1 MEKQWKILTPDEGQ
15 VRRICR
21 SLHCSPV
28 MATVL
33 ANRNIMS
40 PEDLNAFFDP
50 SFNRISPPYCVQD
63 MEIAAARIS
72 DAVKN
77 RERILVFGDYD
88 VDGITATAMMV
99 QFLKH
104 AGAEV
109 TYYIPHRIREG
120 YGMRLH
126 HIADV
131 AIPAQVKLIV
141 TVDCGISSHEAV
153 DAANRSGIDVIVTD
167 HHRIT
172 DTLPEAL
179 AVINPDRMDCTSGL
193 EHLAGVGVAFYL
205 LMAVRKHLRDMN
217 YWEQYPEPNLKD
229 YCDLVA
235 LGTVADLVPLVA
247 ENRVLVKKGLEVINA
262 GKRPG
267 IKALNDLCNSGKQ
280 LVDPGDIAF
289 RLAPRL
295 NAAGRMRHADLAV
308 QLLLTQD
315 AEAAEKTARTL
326 GELNRS
332 RQILEKEI
340 LEDIKNLFRDYP
352 KVLDQ
357 RTIVLSHRNWHVGL
371 LGVVASKIVD
381 QYHRPVI
388 LFSEN
393 LFPWKGSARG
403 IPEFDLYQALNTC
416 AQYLEA
422 FGGHKM
428 AAGLSILP
436 EKFSAFVQA
445 FEALAEKKM
454 ATAASGP
461 VILIDKE
468 LNLNQ
473 ISERILEELDTLQPF
488 GRKNREPLFLARDVQ
503 VRHSSVVGNHHRRM
517 RIGHPTGQLWNSIHF
532 NAAPETLRVERFEKV
547 AFRLRWNHWNGK
559 RTAQVVVEDVAGQE
573 I

>member
-1 MEKQWKILTPDEGQ
+1 MEKHWKILTPDEGL

-21 SLHCSPV
+21 SLQCSPV

-33 ANRNIMS
+33 ANRNILS
-40 PEDLNAFFDP
+40 PEDLSTFFDS
-50 SFNRISPPYCVQD
+50 SFNRISPPHCVQD
-63 MEIAAARIS
+63 METAAARIS
-72 DAVKN
+72 AAVKN

-88 VDGITATAMMV
+88 VDGITATTMMF
-99 QFLKH
+99 QFLKN

-109 TYYIPHRIREG
+109 THYIPHRVREG
-120 YGMRLH
+120 YGMRLQ

-172 DTLPEAL
+172 DTLPAAL

-217 YWEQYPEPNLKD
+217 YWGQYPEPNLKD

-235 LGTVADLVPLVA
+235 LGTIADLVPLVA
-247 ENRVLVKKGLEVINA
+247 ENRVLVKKGLEVINT

-267 IKALNDLCNSGKQ
+267 IKALIDICNSGKP
-280 LVDPGDIAF
+280 LVEPGDIAF

-308 QLLLTQD
+308 QLLLAQD
-315 AEAAEKTARTL
+315 AETAEKTALML

-340 LEDIKNLFRDYP
+340 LEDINSLFRDYP
-352 KVLDQ
+352 EIPDR

-371 LGVVASKIVD
+371 LGVVASKIAD
-381 QYHRPVI
+381 LYHRPVV
-388 LFSEN
+388 LFAEN
-393 LFPWKGSARG
+393 MFPWKGSARG
-403 IPEFDLYQALNTC
+403 IPDFDLYQTLNSC
-416 AQYLEA
+416 AEHLEA

-436 EKFSAFVQA
+436 EKFPTFRQA
-445 FEALAEKKM
+445 FEDVAEKSIP
-454 ATAASGP
+454 TAVQGP

-473 ISERILEELDTLQPF
+473 ISERIIEELDTLQPF
-488 GRKNREPLFLARDVQ
+488 GRKNREPLFMARDVQ
-503 VRHSSVVGNHHRRM
+503 VRYSSVVGNNHRRM

-532 NAAPETLRVERFEKV
+532 NAAPESLQVERFDRM

-559 RTAQVVVEDVAGQE
+559 RTAQVVVEDVAGQG